1 MGSAPFV
8 GNVQTDGSNVLV
20 IGIASMLVVRKA
32 TAQEPQSNQSPAFFN
47 TESCD
52 SWKGKWA
59 VLVEGVV
66 LHRDGYEAVEA
77 PFTLTLSMQVR
88 AVNGL
93 YVSISPVLTH
103 HCKRTTG
110 FQLQCRL
117 AHVGRRGHR
126 LHRLLLCCL
135 AGGQAVLRQGCVATL
150 GAQ

>member
-88 AVNGL
+88 TVM
-93 YVSISPVLTH
+93 VSTSLRQHLASSYTSLR
-103 HCKRTTG
+103 RTTG
-110 FQLQCRL
+110 FQLQC
-117 AHVGRRGHR
+117 
-126 LHRLLLCCL
+126 
-135 AGGQAVLRQGCVATL
+135 
-150 GAQ
+150 